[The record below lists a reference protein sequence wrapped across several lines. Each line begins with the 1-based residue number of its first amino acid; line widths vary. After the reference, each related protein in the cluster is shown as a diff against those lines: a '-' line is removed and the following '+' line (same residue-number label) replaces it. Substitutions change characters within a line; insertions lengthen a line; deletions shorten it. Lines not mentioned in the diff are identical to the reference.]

1 MSDSYSICCP
11 QLLFTVWKVWL
22 QQDTHAKKSSCF
34 ITHNGR
40 LTLNHMQMTPVCYM
54 KRLHLNI
61 FLSFVTIF
69 IALSCRLDAHFSSR
83 FAENRKRISKWSTLN
98 LVLSLCPT
106 SLWLAPMLQSHE
118 TSDVIGWLSWLADN
132 YELTTLAPHS
142 CMPLRTSQVAIVK
155 LICFHLLDSFKILC
169 WINREE
175 WPHNVNR
182 SLSLRLLIEPDPYST
197 GGLLFTSKH

>member
-142 CMPLRTSQVAIVK
+142 CMPLRTS
-155 LICFHLLDSFKILC
+155 HSFKILC